1 MTTTRWFT
9 QNTTDIRFEWG
20 LHGIETLRD
29 DCKVLIIV
37 DVLSFSTSVD
47 IATSRG
53 ATVYPYRGEQ
63 AAEFAESLNAIL
75 ADRRRNTQFSLS
87 PHSLMELPI
96 DTRLVLPSPN
106 GSTLSLSTGDAA
118 TLAGCL
124 RNAAAVARAAQNLGT
139 PIGVIAAGE
148 RWPDGS
154 LRPSLEDM
162 LGAGAIIHHLH
173 GTHSPEAHAAE
184 AVFLAHRKNLHD
196 CLSTCGSGVELI
208 DKGFPQDVALAS
220 ALNASDNAP
229 RLIDGAY
236 QTAH

>member
-1 MTTTRWFT
+1 MNNWFT

-20 LHGIETLRD
+20 LHGIETLRGA
-29 DCKVLIIV
+29 CKVLIIV

-53 ATVYPYRGEQ
+53 AIVYPYRGEQ

-75 ADRRRNTQFSLS
+75 ADRRRNTRFSLS
-87 PHSLMELPI
+87 PHSLMELPT

-106 GSTLSLSTGDAA
+106 GSTLSLSTGEAA

-124 RNAAAVARAAQNLGT
+124 RNAAAVAQAAQNLGT

-173 GTHSPEAHAAE
+173 GTRSPEARAAE
-184 AVFLAHRKNLHD
+184 AVFLAHRENLHD
-196 CLSTCGSGVELI
+196 CLSTCGSGIELI

-236 QTAH
+236 RTTR